1 MIISVTDNQRIAI
14 YKGDTLIALL
24 DEMGFPIITPRFFDL
39 SNTELKLFWTFV
51 DRFKVD
57 Y

>member
-1 MIISVTDNQRIAI
+1 MRIFVTVNQRIAI
-14 YKGDTLIALL
+14 YKGNTLIALL
-24 DEMGFPIITPRFFDL
+24 DDMGFPIITPRFFEL

-51 DRFKVD
+51 DKFKVD

>member
-39 SNTELKLFWTFV
+39 SNTELSLFWTWI

>member
-1 MIISVTDNQRIAI
+1 MRISVTVNQRIAI

-39 SNTELKLFWTFV
+39 SNTELSLFWTWV